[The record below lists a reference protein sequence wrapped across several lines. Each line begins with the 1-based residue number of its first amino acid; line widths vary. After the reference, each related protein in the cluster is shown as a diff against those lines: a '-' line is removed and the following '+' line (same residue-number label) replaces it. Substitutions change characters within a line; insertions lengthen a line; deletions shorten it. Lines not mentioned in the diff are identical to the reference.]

1 LKTRTFF
8 VLALF
13 LLTSV
18 WAAAQTGPATLKS
31 VQLQKTDTE
40 LVAQIECEGEFT
52 YQTFEM
58 ADPSRL
64 VVEFSPITRVLTD
77 AAYEAAA
84 FGVSTVRT
92 AQYQP
97 QVARVVFDV
106 VGAFP
111 LYKISQNLNRVV
123 VTFWQSTPAAAEPVA
138 AQPTAAEPPAAPP
151 ASRAAADIKGITF
164 EKVNDQMKVRIQTE
178 GAAALQGV
186 RLAQPSRLLFIFSP
200 VEKISAPPYV
210 DINRS
215 GVKRATIEKQD
226 ERTYQVVFGLEE
238 NQPSFTVDQSP
249 NLVEVLFRQDPLAK
263 PTAVRRETAQPYA
276 AEALTVGSFPTTHF
290 GILVGSYGIASRAFN
305 EIYGN
310 AGLIFGAELS
320 KFFVSTEKLSF
331 GLSAAFRY
339 FSKDGEA
346 SYTKDPTTLTLM
358 PLSVTA
364 VAALHGGAIA
374 PFLGVGL
381 DRFGYKEKSDY
392 HEISGGTLGFHAQ
405 AGFYYLFPGID
416 VLTAKLYVKFTQ
428 ATATEN
434 DQEIKLGGTEFGL
447 GINYSFGRPKK

>member
-1 LKTRTFF
+1 LI
-8 VLALF
+8 LALF

-18 WAAAQTGPATLKS
+18 WAAAQTETATLKS
-31 VQLQKTDTE
+31 VQLQRTETE
-40 LVAQIECEGEFT
+40 LVAQIECEGAFT

-64 VVEFSPITRVLTD
+64 VVEFSPVTKVMTE

-84 FGVSTVRT
+84 FGVSTIRT

-111 LYKISQNLNRVV
+111 LYKISQSLNRVI
-123 VTFWQSTPAAAEPVA
+123 VTFWKTGPAAADAPA
-138 AQPTAAEPPAAPP
+138 AVPAAPVSAP
-151 ASRAAADIKGITF
+151 AAAPAVPADIKGITF
-164 EKVNDQMKVRIQTE
+164 ERVNDQLKVRIQTA
-178 GAAALQGV
+178 GPAALQGF

-200 VEKISAPPYV
+200 VDKISAPPYV

-215 GVKRATIEKQD
+215 GVKRAPIEKQD

-238 NQPSFTVDQSP
+238 NQPSFTVDQGL
-249 NLVEVLFRQDPLAK
+249 NAVDVLFRQDPQAGRK
-263 PTAVRRETAQPYA
+263 ASAQPAGGYA
-276 AEALTVGSFPTTHF
+276 PQASALRPFPTTYF
-290 GILVGSYGIASRAFN
+290 GALAGSYAIASRAFTD
-305 EIYGN
+305 IYGN
-310 AGLIFGAELS
+310 AGLIFGAELT
-320 KFFVSTEKLSF
+320 KFFVSSEKIAF

-364 VAALHGGAIA
+364 VAAFKGGSVA
-374 PFLGVGL
+374 PFLGIGL

-392 HEISGGTLGFHAQ
+392 HEVSGGPLGFHAQ

-416 VLTAKLYVKFTQ
+416 FLAAKLYAKFTQ
-428 ATATEN
+428 ATATQDDLEV
-434 DQEIKLGGTEFGL
+434 KLGGTEFGL
-447 GINYSFGRPKK
+447 SLNFCFGLPKK